1 MATNVNVS
9 QLLASLNRKEITAPD
24 GAVYIAQ
31 AAIHKNAQTR
41 EQVKN
46 GSCYL
51 SIYAEKPLG
60 TIQGIQVFLSET
72 PSDSMQSN
80 FVYLHN
86 FMFDTSIHS
95 STSRRLYLERLALQA
110 IREMYNPTISIL
122 CQTWFE
128 YTGST
133 EGGKS
138 LKKFAKVHKLETRD
152 MWVIARAGTG

>member
-1 MATNVNVS
+1 MSN
-9 QLLASLNRKEITAPD
+9 LLASLNRKEINAPD
-24 GAVYIAQ
+24 GALFIAQ
-31 AAIHKNAQTR
+31 AAIHKNLQTR

-51 SIYAEKPLG
+51 SFYAKDPPG
-60 TIQGIQVFLSET
+60 RVQGIQVFLSET

-86 FMFDTSIHS
+86 FMFDTTIHS
-95 STSRRLYLERLALQA
+95 SDSRRLYLEKLAMQA
-110 IREMYNPTISIL
+110 IKEMYKPNIFIL

-128 YTGST
+128 YTGAT
-133 EGGKS
+133 EGINS

-152 MWVIARAGTG
+152 MWVIARAGVG